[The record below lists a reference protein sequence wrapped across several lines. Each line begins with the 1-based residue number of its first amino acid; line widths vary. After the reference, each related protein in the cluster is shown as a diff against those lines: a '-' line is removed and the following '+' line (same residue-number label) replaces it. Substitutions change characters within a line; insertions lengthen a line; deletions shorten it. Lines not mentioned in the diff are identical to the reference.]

1 MGVYPQG
8 KHSQR
13 FKPYI
18 SFLIPQIY
26 NRRALTD
33 SSIRDMSY
41 YKKPYPVAEVNTRK
55 IRKNP
60 TFCER
65 PQNCRIRNFDKVSR
79 RQDL

>member
-8 KHSQR
+8 KYSQR
-13 FKPYI
+13 FRPCF

-26 NRRALTD
+26 NRRALTN

-41 YKKPYPVAEVNTRK
+41 YKKTIPRGRSQHK
-55 IRKNP
+55 KNP
-60 TFCER
+60 QKSDVLR
-65 PQNCRIRNFDKVSR
+65 GPQNCRIRNFDKVSR